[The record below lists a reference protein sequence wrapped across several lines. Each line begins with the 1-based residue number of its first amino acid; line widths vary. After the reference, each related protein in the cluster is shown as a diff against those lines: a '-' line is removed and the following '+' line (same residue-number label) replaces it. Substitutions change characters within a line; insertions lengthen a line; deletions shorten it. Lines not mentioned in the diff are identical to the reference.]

1 MQDICIFALAT
12 GMRAG
17 EILSLEWSQVDKLRG
32 LVSVLATKAKS
43 KTSRPVPLN
52 SDSLDVINR
61 RVGKHRPFVFA
72 RAGQESTEIDRLAL
86 GCYIHLNS
94 KMRHS
99 KRRSQKM
106 LSRIKTIWNGKN
118 PS

>member
-52 SDSLDVINR
+52 SDSRDVINR
-61 RVGKHRPFVFA
+61 RVGKHRQFVFPGPDKKA
-72 RAGQESTEIDRLAL
+72 QKLTDGSGPAL
-86 GCYIHLNS
+86 
-94 KMRHS
+94 
-99 KRRSQKM
+99 
-106 LSRIKTIWNGKN
+106 
-118 PS
+118 